1 MPTENRV
8 ERVQLSGGLIG
19 MLATN
24 PRKALDQAVQRA
36 NQQGWR
42 VRQVIA
48 DSNANL
54 IESLLRSIILIVTL
68 LLWTP
73 ANGYF
78 VVLER
83 DGM

>member
-1 MPTENRV
+1 
-8 ERVQLSGGLIG
+8 